1 MTNYKKTQVSSVISG
16 RNRNPVQQNIGATFA
31 LLDSGLRRHGEG
43 GQFRTLVAWLT
54 LISILGQA
62 TASVA
67 GTIVADPTAPANQQ
81 PIILNTANGVPQV
94 NIQTPSVAGV
104 SRNTYNQFDVASQGA
119 ILNNSASN
127 VQTQLGGWVQGNPSL
142 AGGTARVILNEV
154 NASNPSLLNGFI
166 EVAGDRAQVVIANP
180 AGISCNGC
188 GFINAN
194 RATLTTGTPVMN
206 GGSLEGY
213 VVRGGTITIGG
224 NGMDASQA
232 DYTDII
238 ARSVE
243 INAGLWANDL
253 KVSAGANQVSAGH
266 TQVTPIAGTGS
277 TPAFAIDVAQ
287 LGGMYAGKIHLIGT
301 EAGVGVRNAGTL
313 GASAGEVA
321 LTVDGELI
329 NSGSITGSTRND
341 IAAQSIVNTGGTLAA
356 GTQLMV
362 TSDSL
367 TGDGNLLSTGDL
379 AVTLTSDYTHTGQ
392 LQANG
397 NATLTTTG
405 NIANQGDM
413 LAGGTLALTA
423 ADIDNA
429 ATGEIAGLDTHLNAS
444 DTLTNRGTIDGGD
457 TFLDAGTLNN
467 LGTGRI
473 YGDHL
478 AIAAGTLSN
487 AAETLNVTT
496 SAPVIAARDRL
507 DVGADSITNS
517 DGALLFSAGDVAI
530 GGSLDANHQATAE
543 AGQLIN
549 EGATIEALGNAQMA
563 VADLQ
568 NLNAGLVTDFV
579 VDSTE
584 RIIEVQPENWSQR
597 HDISHFPSL
606 YNYNVEAQPFV
617 NDAGAVTATFEDY
630 TYYDYTATTR
640 STHIVSS
647 LPGQILAGGNMTL
660 TGNLLN
666 SDSQVVA
673 GGTLDVGGATLQ
685 NLTTAGQQVIS
696 YSGTRQFRDWDGN
709 DEELEFGAIVAY
721 NPASQTTN
729 FNLATTQLEDNA
741 VAAGSGTVVAGLSAP
756 TLSVGLFQAAP
767 GTTASYFIETDPR
780 FASYRTWLSSDY
792 MMQQLSF
799 DPAMTQKRL
808 GDGFYEQRLIREQI
822 AQLTG
827 RRFLDGYASDEAQ
840 YQALMNSGVT
850 LAGALQLIP
859 GVALSAEQ
867 MAQLTSDIVWL
878 VQENVT
884 LPDGTVTQAL
894 VPRVYVRLQPDD
906 LSPTIGL
913 MAGNT
918 VKINLSGDA
927 TNSGTIAGRQLLTLD
942 ADNVRNLGGQMTADA
957 VDIEATR
964 DIDIRGGTIAA
975 KNALVLDAGQNLIV
989 ASTTVDAQNTAGAST
1004 FTRTNIN
1011 RVAGLYITGDNGVL
1025 VASAGRD
1032 ITLNA
1037 ADIAN
1042 RGINGTTIIDAGN
1055 NLTLG
1060 TVTIAEQN
1068 NSIHNAKDFNLSGR
1082 TQDVGTVIQTQ
1093 GDIRLNAGNDLNA
1106 KAARVTSE
1114 QGALM
1119 ASVANDLRIES
1130 GQATYNSDI
1139 ATRTKRSGTLSS
1151 RTKEQ
1156 RDTFKENTAV
1166 ASTFSADTVTL
1177 QAGNDIGIKGSNV
1190 VGKHDVSLEA
1200 ANDITIEAA
1209 VQTLTESHA
1218 QKTSKS
1224 GVFSSGGVGFTVG
1237 SQKLATTNDTKQVVN
1252 QSSTVGS
1259 LEGDVTLDAGKI
1271 YTQTGS
1277 DVLALQGDINITAQ
1291 KVDIN
1296 AATDTYNNWQ
1306 TTKFKQSGLSVGLS
1320 GGIISAVQNTIQE
1333 TKAVS
1338 DSGDSRIRQLA
1349 NAVMAMDNASSIKS
1363 NVIGMQQGYDKGGLT
1378 GAAKSSGIS
1387 LNVSIG
1393 ASKTSSSSTQA
1404 ITQAVASELAA
1415 RGDVNITAIGAGKAS
1430 DITVQG
1436 SSIKAGNDIA
1446 LKAEDAITL
1455 SAAQNTA
1462 TQTSSNKSSSASV
1475 GLSIGVSAD
1484 GVGVGINASASQARG
1499 KADGRD
1505 VIYSNTHVDAANK
1518 LTLESGGDTTLKGT
1532 VAEGKQVIATIGGNL
1547 NLESLQDTSTYKSQQ
1562 QSAGVSISVPI
1573 IGGGAVGGSISA
1585 SQAKAKGDYVSVVE
1599 QTGIK
1604 AGDEGFNITT
1614 QGNTGLTGAVIAST
1628 DQAVLDNKNSLTTA
1642 TLTYSDL
1649 QNHTKASAS
1658 SDGINLTQDVFSK
1671 YGAARTALS
1680 TAYQHIDENEHR
1692 SGITQSAIEQGAINI
1707 TAQNSVAR
1715 NISEDN
1721 AMTISRDTQNAN
1733 QPVIKL
1739 DAKAMEQ
1746 QVAQQAQQRAAD
1758 VALITRVTDDAYRV
1772 MFREMPK
1779 FYKAVCPAGADCV
1792 ANPKLVQVEPVTGTP
1807 EEIQAQIAAS
1817 TDPNTVLAVNGIQ
1830 NGIDRGVELAFQNAE
1845 PLLNPETG
1853 EKDIKPQ
1860 TIYLMHYEP
1869 ANSTVGELIVAGYE
1883 KLLTQVD
1890 SSTANFLGYTK
1901 PDTTYA
1907 QTLQAFGN
1915 NAINSLGHSRG
1926 TEVQLNAFNIL
1937 NQQGYTNENLTV
1949 RGVGGAVPVDQ
1960 YMDAAVGVIG
1970 DSLKKD
1976 NVTFNYYANDP
1987 VPTMAGG
1994 NAGISTLRDLWTVLT
2009 GGDNTQHSCYGT
2021 GAPGCAQVEIPITG
2035 KNEGT
2040 QDGNALLI
2048 QYQGGMQVD
2057 AAGNPINH

>member
-1 MTNYKKTQVSSVISG
+1 MTNYKKMHVSSGISG
-16 RNRNPVQQNIGATFA
+16 EARNPAQQCIGATFA
-31 LLDSGLRRHGEG
+31 SLGFGFRRDDGIVR
-43 GQFRTLVAWLT
+43 FRKLVAWFT
-54 LISILGQA
+54 LLSFFGQ
-62 TASVA
+62 TALSVA
-67 GTIVADPTAPANQQ
+67 GTIVADPTAPATQQ

-94 NIQTPSVAGV
+94 NIQTPSSAGV
-104 SRNTYNQFDVASQGA
+104 SRNTYSQFDVTSQGA
-119 ILNNSASN
+119 ILNNSAGN
-127 VQTQLGGWVQGNPSL
+127 VQTQLGGWVQGNPAL
-142 AGGTARVILNEV
+142 ARGTARVILNEV
-154 NASNPSLLNGFI
+154 NTSNPSLLNGFI

-213 VVRGGTITIGG
+213 VVERGRVTISG
-224 NGMDASQA
+224 NGFDASQT
-232 DYTDII
+232 DYADII

-243 INAGLWANDL
+243 INAGFWANEL
-253 KVSAGANQVSAGH
+253 NVTAGGNQVNADH
-266 TQVTPIAGTGS
+266 TQIMPIAGNGS
-277 TPAFAIDVAQ
+277 APAFAVDVAQ
-287 LGGMYAGKIHLIGT
+287 LGGMYAGKIRLIGT
-301 EAGVGVRNAGTL
+301 EAGVGVRNAGAI
-313 GASAGEVA
+313 GASVGEVA
-321 LTVDGELI
+321 LTVDGQLV
-329 NSGSITGSTRND
+329 NSGSITATTRND

-362 TSDSL
+362 TADSL

-429 ATGEIAGLDTHLNAS
+429 AIGEIAGLDTHLNAS
-444 DTLTNRGTIDGGD
+444 GTLTNRGTIDGGD
-457 TFLDAGTLNN
+457 TFLDAGALNN

-478 AIAAGTLSN
+478 AIAAGTLGN
-487 AAETLNVTT
+487 VAETLNGTT

-507 DVGADSITNS
+507 DIGADSITNS
-517 DGALLFSAGDVAI
+517 EGALLFSAGDLAV
-530 GGSLDANHQATAE
+530 GGSLDVNHQATAQ

-597 HDISHFPSL
+597 YDISHFPSL

-617 NDAGAVTATFEDY
+617 NDAGVVTATFEDY

-673 GGTLDVGGATLQ
+673 GGTLDVSGATLQ

-729 FNLATTQLEDNA
+729 SNLATTQLEDNA

-756 TLSVGLFQAAP
+756 TLSGGLFQAAP
-767 GTTASYFIETDPR
+767 GTTASYFIETDPS

-799 DPAMTQKRL
+799 DPVMTQKRL

-840 YQALMNSGVT
+840 YQALMSSGVT

-859 GVALSAEQ
+859 GIALSAEQ

-884 LPDGTVTQAL
+884 LPDGTVTQTL
-894 VPRVYVRLQPDD
+894 VPRVYVRLQTDD
-906 LSPTIGL
+906 LSPTVGL

-918 VKINLSGDA
+918 VKINLSGDVVD
-927 TNSGTIAGRQLLTLD
+927 SGTIAGRQLLTLD
-942 ADNVRNLGGQMTADA
+942 ADNIRNLGGQMTADA

-964 DIDIRGGTIAA
+964 DIDIQGGAIAA
-975 KNALVLDAGQNLIV
+975 KNALVLDAGQDLTV
-989 ASTTVDAQNTAGAST
+989 ASTTVDAQNSSGAST
-1004 FTRTNIN
+1004 FSRLNIN
-1011 RVAGLYITGDNGVL
+1011 RVAGLYVTGDNGIL
-1025 VASAGRD
+1025 VASADRD
-1032 ITLNA
+1032 IALNA

-1042 RGINGTTIIDAGN
+1042 RGVNGTTLIDAGN

-1068 NSIHNAKDFNLSGR
+1068 NSIHNAKDLNLSGR
-1082 TQDVGTVIQTQ
+1082 TQDIGAVIQTQ
-1093 GDIRLNAGNDLNA
+1093 GDIRLNAGNDLNVRGA
-1106 KAARVTSE
+1106 SVTSE
-1114 QGALM
+1114 QGTLK
-1119 ASVANDLRIES
+1119 ASAGNDLRIES

-1139 ATRTKRSGTLSS
+1139 ATHTKRSGTLSS

-1156 RDTFKENTAV
+1156 RDTFKENTGV
-1166 ASTFSADTVTL
+1166 VSTFSADTVTL
-1177 QAGNDIGIKGSNV
+1177 QAGNYIGIKGSNI
-1190 VGKHDVSLEA
+1190 VGTHDVSLEA
-1200 ANDITIEAA
+1200 ANDIAIQAA
-1209 VQTLTESHA
+1209 AQTFDESHA
-1218 QKTSKS
+1218 QETSKS
-1224 GVFSSGGVGFTVG
+1224 GVFSSGGAGFTVG

-1252 QSSTVGS
+1252 LGSTVGS
-1259 LEGDVTLDAGKI
+1259 LEGDVTLGAGKT

-1277 DVLALQGDINITAQ
+1277 DVLALHGDINIAAQ

-1296 AATDTYNNWQ
+1296 AAADTYNNRQ
-1306 TTKFKQSGLSVGLS
+1306 ITKFKQSGLSVGLN
-1320 GGIISAVQNTIQE
+1320 GGIISSVQNTIQE

-1349 NAVMAMDNASSIKS
+1349 NAVMAMDDASRIKS
-1363 NVIGMQQGYDKGGLT
+1363 NVIGIQQGYDKGGLT
-1378 GAAKSSGIS
+1378 GAVKSSGIS

-1393 ASKTSSSSTQA
+1393 VSKSSSSSTQ
-1404 ITQAVASELAA
+1404 TVTRAVASKLAA
-1415 RGDVNITAIGAGKAS
+1415 EGDVNITAIGAGKAS

-1455 SAAQNTA
+1455 SAAQNSA
-1462 TQTSSNKSSSASV
+1462 TQTSRDKSSSANV

-1518 LTLESGGDTTLKGT
+1518 LTLESGGDTTLKGA

-1562 QSAGVSISVPI
+1562 QSAGVGISVPI
-1573 IGGGAVGGSISA
+1573 VGGGAVGGSISA
-1585 SQAKAKGDYVSVVE
+1585 SQAKAKGNYVSVVE

-1604 AGDEGFNITT
+1604 AGDEGFNIST
-1614 QGNTGLTGAVIAST
+1614 QGNTDLTGAVIAST
-1628 DQAVLDNKNSLTTA
+1628 DQAVQDNKNSLTTA
-1642 TLTYSDL
+1642 TLTYRNL
-1649 QNHTKASAS
+1649 QNHTEASAS
-1658 SDGINLTQDVFSK
+1658 SDGLNLTQDVFSK
-1671 YGAARTALS
+1671 YGAARTALA
-1680 TAYQHIDENEHR
+1680 TAYQNIDESEHR
-1692 SGITQSAIEQGAINI
+1692 SSVTQSAIEQGSINI
-1707 TAQNSVAR
+1707 TAQYPIAR
-1715 NISEDN
+1715 NISDDN
-1721 AMTISRDTQNAN
+1721 AMTISRDTQSAN

-1746 QVAQQAQQRAAD
+1746 QVAREAQQRAAD
-1758 VALITRVTDDAYRV
+1758 VALVTRVTDDAYRV
-1772 MFREMPK
+1772 MFRETPK
-1779 FYKAVCPAGADCV
+1779 FYKATCPAGADCV

-1807 EEIQAQIAAS
+1807 EEVQAQMKQEMER
-1817 TDPNTVLAVNGIQ
+1817 NGGGVFAVNGIQ
-1830 NGIDRGVELAFQNAE
+1830 NGIERGVELAFQNAE
-1845 PLLNPETG
+1845 PLINPETG
-1853 EKDIKPQ
+1853 QKDKKPE
-1860 TIYLMHYEP
+1860 TIYLMHYQP
-1869 ANSTVGELIVAGYE
+1869 ANSTVGEMIVAGYE

-1890 SSTANFLGYTK
+1890 SGTANFLGYTN

-1907 QTLQAFGN
+1907 QTLQGFGN
-1915 NAINSLGHSRG
+1915 NAVNSLGHSRG
-1926 TEVQLNAFNIL
+1926 TLVQTNAFNIL
-1937 NQQGYTNENLTV
+1937 GQQGYTNNNLTA
-1949 RGVGGAVPVDQ
+1949 RGVGGAVTAQ
-1960 YMDAAVGVIG
+1960 EYTGAATQIVGQ
-1970 DSLKKD
+1970 KNKD
-1976 NVTFNYYANDP
+1976 NVSFNYYSNDP
-1987 VPTMAGG
+1987 VSTLAGG
-1994 NAGISTLRDLWTVLT
+1994 NPGNSGVMALRDLWTVLA

-2021 GAPGCAQVEIPITG
+2021 GAAGCAQVEIPAATG
-2035 KNEGT
+2035 PKGT
-2040 QDGNALLI
+2040 NDNLI
-2048 QYQGGMQVD
+2048 QYQGGERV
-2057 AAGNPINH
+2057 NNNSTLN